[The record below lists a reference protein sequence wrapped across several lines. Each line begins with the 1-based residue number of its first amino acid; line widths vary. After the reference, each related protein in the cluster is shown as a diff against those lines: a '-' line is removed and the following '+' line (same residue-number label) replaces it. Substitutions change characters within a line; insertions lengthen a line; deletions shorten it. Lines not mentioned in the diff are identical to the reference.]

1 MGLYNSYA
9 CAEGMIYMMLV
20 YGDVEIFSTNFQK
33 NECSDGVILKALDL
47 RFTNFTS
54 VIFQNN
60 TYDSTEGAV
69 VIHPKNSDQHR
80 MPIMTN
86 VTFIANINSDV
97 SGGGALHVL
106 TSDSP

>member
-1 MGLYNSYA
+1 MTRCNTINGAFINASSSHFH
-9 CAEGMIYMMLV
+9 
-20 YGDVEIFSTNFQK
+20 DVLTPPF
-33 NECSDGVILKALDL
+33 L
-47 RFTNFTS
+47 TS

-106 TSDSP
+106 TSGSP